1 MKELYYRKYNKKKNN
16 AGKKLK
22 YLKIYIT
29 LQNIFNNKIYFCIRY
44 KKYYQSDFFFYLK
57 ILTLFRLINSID

>member
-44 KKYYQSDFFFYLK
+44 KKFY
-57 ILTLFRLINSID
+57 